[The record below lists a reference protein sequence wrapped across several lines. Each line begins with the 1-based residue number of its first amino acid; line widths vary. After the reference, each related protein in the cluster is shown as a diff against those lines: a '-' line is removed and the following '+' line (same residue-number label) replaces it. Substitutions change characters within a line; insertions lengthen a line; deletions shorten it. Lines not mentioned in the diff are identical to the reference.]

1 MQLLHTEFC
10 TTALTIFL
18 VTGLGNES
26 LHHRLTFC
34 PVIFVS
40 KSCASKG
47 CPNSPPLALLS
58 LPTLMLD
65 PLILSMLS
73 VWAKWYE
80 YGMNQAR
87 SHPPGHCIGK
97 LGILLVPVAIYLTVS
112 VLVLYKLGTS
122 PLNAWLSCHS
132 LGDAVPYNVGRI
144 ALFIYIQIARFFLHF
159 LQCPICCCPDFIF
172 HS

>member
-87 SHPPGHCIGK
+87 SNPPGHCIGK
-97 LGILLVPVAIYLTVS
+97 LGILLALVAIYLTVS

-122 PLNAWLSCHS
+122 PLNVWLSCHELERHCILPRKLAVCYIYQRAEN
-132 LGDAVPYNVGRI
+132 LGNSHRCSCSQYTTLP
-144 ALFIYIQIARFFLHF
+144 
-159 LQCPICCCPDFIF
+159 
-172 HS
+172 